1 MRVTDKNP
9 AAPVSGS
16 TAPRRTAA
24 AGSRFSLGSSDT
36 ATGPSATH
44 AAAPAG
50 ALDGLI
56 ALQAAGDSLERRKRA
71 TRRGRGLLDGLDQ
84 LKIALLSGRVSEDS
98 LTNLSSQL
106 RQRRENVDDPRLDEL
121 LAHIDLRA
129 EVELA
134 KLTKARSSKG
144 SAGDNHPLNA

>member
-9 AAPVSGS
+9 VAPL
-16 TAPRRTAA
+16 TAA
-24 AGSRFSLGSSDT
+24 AGTRRATTAGARFSLG
-36 ATGPSATH
+36 ANESATSTSAAH

-56 ALQAAGDSLERRKRA
+56 ALQAAGDALERRKRA

-84 LKIALLSGRVSEDS
+84 LKIALLSGRVSEESLAS
-98 LTNLSSQL
+98 LTGQL
-106 RQRRENVDDPRLDEL
+106 QQRRENVDDPRLDEL

-134 KLTKARSSKG
+134 KLAKG
-144 SAGDNHPLNA
+144 RG

>member
-1 MRVTDKNP
+1 MRITDKSQTGPINGP
-9 AAPVSGS
+9 AAL
-16 TAPRRTAA
+16 RRPAA
-24 AGSRFSLGSSDT
+24 AGARFSLGS
-36 ATGPSATH
+36 GESATSTSAAH

-56 ALQAAGDSLERRKRA
+56 ALQAAGDSLERRRRA
-71 TRRGRGLLDGLDQ
+71 TRRGRGLLDGLDE
-84 LKIALLSGRVSEDS
+84 LKIALLSGRVSEES
-98 LTNLSSQL
+98 LANLSSQL

-134 KLTKARSSKG
+134 KLEKARG
-144 SAGDNHPLNA
+144 

>member
-9 AAPVSGS
+9 AAPVN
-16 TAPRRTAA
+16 AA
-24 AGSRFSLGSSDT
+24 AGARRATAAGARFSLGSSES
-36 ATGPSATH
+36 ATSTSATH

-71 TRRGRGLLDGLDQ
+71 TRRGRDLLDGLDQ
-84 LKIALLSGRVSEDS
+84 LKIALLSGRVSEES
-98 LTNLSSQL
+98 LANLSSQL

-134 KLTKARSSKG
+134 KLAKARG
-144 SAGDNHPLNA
+144 

>member
-9 AAPVSGS
+9 AGPVNGS
-16 TAPRRTAA
+16 AAPRQA
-24 AGSRFSLGSSDT
+24 AGAGARFSLGSTESAKST
-36 ATGPSATH
+36 ASTQ

-71 TRRGRGLLDGLDQ
+71 ARRGRGLLDGLDD
-84 LKIALLSGRVSEDS
+84 LKLALLSGRISES
-98 LTNLSSQL
+98 ALANLSQQL
-106 RQRRENVDDPRLDEL
+106 RQKRETVDDPQLDEL

-134 KLTKARSSKG
+134 KIAKAK
-144 SAGDNHPLNA
+144 AAKQ